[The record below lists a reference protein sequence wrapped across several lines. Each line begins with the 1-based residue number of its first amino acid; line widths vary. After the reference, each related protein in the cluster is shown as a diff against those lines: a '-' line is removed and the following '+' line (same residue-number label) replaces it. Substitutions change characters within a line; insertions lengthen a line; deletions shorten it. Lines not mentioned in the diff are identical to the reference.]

1 MAGLITPQKLEEIRA
16 ASDIVDVI
24 GGYLGPLK
32 RAGGNFVT
40 LCPFHREKS
49 PSFNVNPGRQI
60 FHCFGCHKG
69 GDVFTFVKEYESLS
83 FIEAVRRLAERARIV
98 LEFEDNPHAKQQ
110 RGEKE
115 SLLHLHEEICKRW
128 QAALANDAAGQIARD
143 YLAKRGV
150 SADAVKLFRLG
161 YAPDL
166 WDDTVNWAKSK
177 NFDLALVERG
187 GLIIRKEGADH
198 FYDRFRGRLMFPICD
213 EQGRVVGFSGRV
225 LAGDEKSAK
234 YVNSPET
241 PIFTKGRVIFGLDK
255 SKRAVAD
262 KDCAIICEGQ
272 LDLIA
277 CFMADVKNVVA
288 PQGTALT
295 ADHCRILKR
304 YADEVV
310 LCFDSDNAGQNA
322 AVRSLDI
329 LLASGLAIRVA
340 TVPAPHDPDSFIKA
354 HGGPAFDQLIANAEN
369 FFDYY
374 LNRLCATNDLSTDKG
389 RSAVL
394 RAMAEATQKT
404 SNAVV
409 IDTYAQ
415 KTAARLGVAP
425 ESMRAEFK
433 KIAAAKPKFVLR
445 PDAQPAPRAG
455 GFQPPSTVPST
466 PKTGDS
472 KSSAHATDSD
482 SPPDDYY
489 DTQPTT
495 TQSSEE
501 ALEAEPEAPPSKQE
515 FWLLQALFHS
525 DDQMEWLANTLRL
538 EWLAHFGVRQI
549 VALRLAAYANQSWQS
564 PSQLLSELPDD
575 ATRSLCTQAM
585 AESDRMLA
593 TPLAREG
600 ADASRA
606 ARIQG
611 EREKA
616 RVAMLRDV
624 LTRLRNDFIDRRMT
638 ELNRDINNPSLTEAE
653 HVAALQ
659 ESAQLRQQKKQPLTG
674 GAPALVGQDS
684 VEPHL
689 PT

>member
-1 MAGLITPQKLEEIRA
+1 MPGLIPPQKLEEIRA

-24 GGYLGPLK
+24 SGYLGPLK
-32 RAGGNFVT
+32 RAGGSNFVT

-49 PSFNVNPGRQI
+49 PSFNVSSAKQY

-69 GDVFTFVKEYESLS
+69 GDVFTFVKDYENLS
-83 FIEAVRRLAERARIV
+83 FFEAVRRLAERARIV
-98 LEFEDNPHAKQQ
+98 LEFEDNPHAKQA

-115 SLLHLHEEICKRW
+115 SLLLVHEEICKRW

-150 SADAVKLFRLG
+150 PAEAVKLFRLG

-177 NFDLALVERG
+177 NFDLKLVEKG
-187 GLIIRKEGADH
+187 GLVIHKQETDRY
-198 FYDRFRGRLMFPICD
+198 YDRFRGRLMFPICD
-213 EQGRVVGFSGRV
+213 EQGRVIGFSGRI
-225 LAGDEKSAK
+225 LAGDEKTAK

-255 SKRAVAD
+255 SKRAIAD

-329 LLASGLAIRVA
+329 LLGSGLAIRVA

-354 HGGPAFDQLIANAEN
+354 NGGPAFEQLIAKAEG
-369 FFDYY
+369 FFEYY
-374 LNRLCATNDLSTDKG
+374 LHRLCATNDIATEKG
-389 RSAVL
+389 RTAVMQGMSD
-394 RAMAEATQKT
+394 AAYKTQ
-404 SNAVV
+404 SPAV
-409 IDTYAQ
+409 IERCAQ
-415 KTAARLGVAP
+415 MTAARLGLNVISAVDQ
-425 ESMRAEFK
+425 FK
-433 KIAAAKPKFVLR
+433 KYAAAKPKFIPR
-445 PDAQPAPRAG
+445 PEPRAG
-455 GFQPPSTVPST
+455 GSPPPSATPGNPTPPPSK
-466 PKTGDS
+466 PKPAPSGNGY
-472 KSSAHATDSD
+472 TDPD

-489 DTQPTT
+489 DAQPAPNP
-495 TQSSEE
+495 SPE
-501 ALEAEPEAPPSKQE
+501 APLEPEPEAPPSKQE

-538 EWLAHFGVRQI
+538 EWLTHFGVRQI
-549 VALRLAAYANQSWQS
+549 VALRLAGYANENWQG
-564 PSQLLSELPDD
+564 PAQLLGDLPDD
-575 ATRSLCTQAM
+575 AARSLCTQAM

-593 TPLAREG
+593 TPQPREG
-600 ADASRA
+600 EDAARASR
-606 ARIQG
+606 IQS
-611 EREKA
+611 ERERA
-616 RVAMLRDV
+616 RLAMLRDV
-624 LTRLRNDFIDRRMT
+624 LTRLRNDFIDRRMS
-638 ELNRDINNPSLTEAE
+638 ELNRDINNPSLPETE
-653 HVAALQ
+653 HVALLR
-659 ESAQLRQQKKQPLTG
+659 ESAQLRQQKKQPL
-674 GAPALVGQDS
+674 V
-684 VEPHL
+684 
-689 PT
+689 